1 MTGPPQALD
10 SLSTSDSMAGDG
22 AATAAPMPQI
32 AANDTASLGNSGRCE
47 HLASSD

>member
-22 AATAAPMPQI
+22 AAGGAPMPQI
-32 AANDTASLGNSGRCE
+32 AANDTASLGSSGR
-47 HLASSD
+47 

>member
-22 AATAAPMPQI
+22 AASGVPMPQI
-32 AANDTASLGNSGRCE
+32 AANDHRLPRQLWKVRALG
-47 HLASSD
+47 AD